1 MPTVS
6 VIIPSYNHEKFIRE
20 CVQSVLDQTYQ
31 DFEIIITDDG
41 STDHTVDII
50 ESFSDPRIKLF
61 KHPKNKGVCV
71 AANNCLQNA
80 SGNYVAWLS
89 SDDAWYPEKLAVQ
102 VDYLDEH
109 TEIGVVFGKVVW
121 VDEYGN
127 PIDKFPY
134 LNVYDV
140 ENRTRYEWLREFFM
154 IGNCLS
160 LPCSLVRRECFSET
174 GMFDPVLAGVPDL
187 DLWVRIC
194 LNYDIQIL
202 DQKLIRNRWISDE
215 SNASGSTTKNII
227 RNRFEFRHI
236 LNHYLKIEKPEELL
250 LIFPEAVHY
259 GKVTLETIPYFL
271 GRIAISSG
279 LDYQMLWGLDIIY
292 ELLQDEKMVRFLE
305 DQYDFIYTDFIKL
318 VRECDPFRFVERQLH
333 IEQLQLLKEQ
343 VTEKDRAIHSLTEH
357 VSEKERAIQSLIEQ
371 VTDIKNGLAYRM
383 TIKYRHYIDLLLPIG
398 TKRRG
403 LYTLIIQTV
412 SGNRSKM

>member
-1 MPTVS
+1 
-6 VIIPSYNHEKFIRE
+6 
-20 CVQSVLDQTYQ
+20 
-31 DFEIIITDDG
+31 
-41 STDHTVDII
+41 
-50 ESFSDPRIKLF
+50 
-61 KHPKNKGVCV
+61 
-71 AANNCLQNA
+71 
-80 SGNYVAWLS
+80 
-89 SDDAWYPEKLAVQ
+89 
-102 VDYLDEH
+102 
-109 TEIGVVFGKVVW
+109 
-121 VDEYGN
+121 
-127 PIDKFPY
+127 
-134 LNVYDV
+134 
-140 ENRTRYEWLREFFM
+140 
-154 IGNCLS
+154 
-160 LPCSLVRRECFSET
+160 
-174 GMFDPVLAGVPDL
+174 
-187 DLWVRIC
+187 
-194 LNYDIQIL
+194 
-202 DQKLIRNRWISDE
+202 
-215 SNASGSTTKNII
+215 
-227 RNRFEFRHI
+227 
-236 LNHYLKIEKPEELL
+236 L

-305 DQYDFIYTDFIKL
+305 DQYDFIYTDFIKS

-343 VTEKDRAIHSLTEH
+343 VT
-357 VSEKERAIQSLIEQ
+357 EKERAIQSLIEQ